1 MSDISL
7 SPTGREE
14 IHKLEYTLLINS
26 IFREDVLEAL
36 RDPKERVTWIDSLAV
51 AAAALAREKA
61 KMTVSEIADELGRT
75 TSTIRNHLQ
84 GKTKAGQIVIETYN
98 KFVKEGV
105 KLHLEDLLNINQ
117 FKAKIEEVE
126 KELEKEKAR
135 REVLEKTI
143 DEMKHGLK
151 ELLDKLESL

>member
-75 TSTIRNHLQ
+75 TATIRNHLQ
-84 GKTKAGQIVIETYN
+84 GKTKAGQIVIDTYN

-105 KLHLEDLLNINQ
+105 KLHLEDLINVNQ
-117 FKAKIEEVE
+117 FKTRLEEME

-143 DEMKHGLK
+143 DEMKQKLK
-151 ELLDKLESL
+151 ELIDKLESL

>member
-1 MSDISL
+1 MSL

-75 TSTIRNHLQ
+75 TATIRNHLQ
-84 GKTKAGQIVIETYN
+84 GKTKAGQIVIDTYN

-105 KLHLEDLLNINQ
+105 KLHLEDLININQ
-117 FKAKIEEVE
+117 FKTRLEEME

-143 DEMKHGLK
+143 DEMKQKLK
-151 ELLDKLESL
+151 EMIDKLESL